1 MRQARKHAIRMLSL
15 FVGAFIAT
23 LASGA
28 SAQRILMASPTCEE
42 LTIMDFLARLDE
54 EEGRYKRGLD
64 AQGRRELSQL
74 RREVCAPYVGYRVTR
89 HPTTTWSNGRSIV
102 RGYLELN
109 HPNGRIAKSRSGE
122 WFYPSGA
129 RAKSALGQW
138 EYANGLLARA
148 PTGEWYTREGKYV
161 EDADAWRAKACDYLG
176 KQLCP
181 IGKAD
186 EDLLAVTMM
195 GLINEVAP
203 PKQEAR
209 PEKDDK
215 GKDEKSKKDE
225 DGSEKAD

>member
-1 MRQARKHAIRMLSL
+1 MLWL
-15 FVGAFIAT
+15 FAGAVAVTFG
-23 LASGA
+23 SGA
-28 SAQRILMASPTCEE
+28 SAQRTLMASPTCEE

-64 AQGRRELSQL
+64 AQERRDLSQL

-89 HPTTTWSNGRSIV
+89 HPTTTWSNGRPIV

-138 EYANGLLARA
+138 EYPNGLLARA
-148 PTGEWYTREGKYV
+148 PTGQWYTREGKYV
-161 EDADAWRAKACDYLG
+161 EDAEAWRAKACEYLG

-181 IGKAD
+181 LGKAD

-195 GLINEVAP
+195 GLINQVAP
-203 PKQEAR
+203 PKEETKSAQ
-209 PEKDDK
+209 
-215 GKDEKSKKDE
+215 DEKPKKDGE
-225 DGSEKAD
+225 DSEKAD